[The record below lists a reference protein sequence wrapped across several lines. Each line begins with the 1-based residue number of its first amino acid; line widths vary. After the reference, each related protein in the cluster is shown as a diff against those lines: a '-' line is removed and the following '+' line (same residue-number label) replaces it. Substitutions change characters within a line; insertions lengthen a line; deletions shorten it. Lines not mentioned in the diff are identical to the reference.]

1 MCRAAH
7 ESLHQ
12 FNTVPVSL
20 RIRWRAHLY
29 IGKRPDDATPDFRSF
44 RAYGDRALHQ
54 ILHSCGGPVSC
65 PVTPVVQRICLALA
79 ILGMHSM
86 MATALSEA
94 DHQRAV
100 AIAKAQAALPD

>member
-1 MCRAAH
+1 M
-7 ESLHQ
+7 
-12 FNTVPVSL
+12 
-20 RIRWRAHLY
+20 
-29 IGKRPDDATPDFRSF
+29 
-44 RAYGDRALHQ
+44 
-54 ILHSCGGPVSC
+54 SC
-65 PVTPVVQRICLALA
+65 PVTPVVQRICLVLA